1 MNVLAVGTIPS
12 LTVYDDGSSDFR
24 LPGDELLPIL
34 SDALNDPEVSVGFM
48 LFTVP
53 KEKRA

>member
-1 MNVLAVGTIPS
+1 VNVLAVGTIPS